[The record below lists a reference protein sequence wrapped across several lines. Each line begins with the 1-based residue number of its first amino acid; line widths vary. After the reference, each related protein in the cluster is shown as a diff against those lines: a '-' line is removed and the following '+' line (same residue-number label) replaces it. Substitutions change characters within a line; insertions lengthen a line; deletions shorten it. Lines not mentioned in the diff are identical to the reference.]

1 MAEHFYYSIASGSSG
16 NCGLYVSD
24 GTAVLID
31 VGVSL
36 RKLTAALAAF
46 DMKPGE
52 LDALIIT
59 HEHIDH
65 VKGLAM
71 FLKKTEVPV
80 FASRGTAAALTAKE
94 PAFEGRLT
102 AFESGD
108 AFCVGETTVR
118 SFATPHDAADS
129 VGYILENG
137 RHRFGFATDLGF
149 VPQSAAALLRGCE
162 TVVLESNHDP
172 HMLQAG
178 PYPYAL
184 KQRVAGPNG
193 HLSNPDCAVF
203 AAFLA
208 DNGTRKLVLAHLSEK
223 NNMPGARA
231 AADEE
236 RAARQGRLHGLRRAA
251 RLHGV
256 AGRARRG
263 GDGMLGV
270 RLICVGKLGE
280 KFWAQAVKEYEKRLG
295 AYCKLEIIELPEQR
309 LPQTPSEGEIA
320 QALDREAALIE
331 SRIWPGA
338 AVIAMCVEGKPMS
351 SEQLADYF
359 SRLTVSGTSKICLLI
374 GGSCGLSERVKQR
387 AALRLSMSPMTFPHH
402 LARVMVLE
410 QVYRALNIAAGGKYH
425 K

>member
-184 KQRVAGPNG
+184 KQRRRAEWPSVQPGLCGFRGVPRGQRHAKAG
-193 HLSNPDCAVF
+193 SC
-203 AAFLA
+203 
-208 DNGTRKLVLAHLSEK
+208 TSEREEQHA
-223 NNMPGARA
+223 GARA

-263 GDGMLGV
+263 GGGMLGV
-270 RLICVGKLGE
+270 RLICVGRLGE